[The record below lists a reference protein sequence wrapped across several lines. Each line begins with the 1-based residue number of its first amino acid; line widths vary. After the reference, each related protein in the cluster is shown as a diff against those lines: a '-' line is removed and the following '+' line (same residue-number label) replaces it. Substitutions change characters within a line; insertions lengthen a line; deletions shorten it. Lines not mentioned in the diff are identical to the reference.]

1 MLRSKNFQLGM
12 ALQMAVRASP
22 KQGIIG
28 EEVIMMV
35 EKICILDLQV
45 FVGDKYREK
54 PLYSRQKILISLD
67 PCGAHALIY

>member
-12 ALQMAVRASP
+12 ALQMAVRTSP

-28 EEVIMMV
+28 EEVIMLV

-54 PLYSRQKILISLD
+54 PLYSCQKILISLD
-67 PCGAHALIY
+67 PCGAHALI